1 MIHVKRVKP
10 AMLLSQPSIHTLSAV
25 PYQWALLAR
34 VLVYGSSCVLFGGVS
49 HAPML
54 TSQKKDKLLKER
66 LFAEASTVSIL
77 PVTQKK

>member
-1 MIHVKRVKP
+1 MY
-10 AMLLSQPSIHTLSAV
+10 MYSGT
-25 PYQWALLAR
+25 
-34 VLVYGSSCVLFGGVS
+34 GVLFGGVS